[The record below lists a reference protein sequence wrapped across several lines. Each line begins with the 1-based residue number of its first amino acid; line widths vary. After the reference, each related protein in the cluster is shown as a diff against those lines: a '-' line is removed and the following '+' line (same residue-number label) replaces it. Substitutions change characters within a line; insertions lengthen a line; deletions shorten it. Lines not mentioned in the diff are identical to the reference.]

1 MTKKMHIALVAPML
15 AKHATGPSYYIA
27 NLVPYLCDAGYR
39 VTVLAT
45 DCGYRGVDA
54 GEMVSID
61 PRAEFKLFHVTG
73 RFNRRVYRSPEMARW
88 LRDNVK
94 SFDIVD
100 LQGIWYLAVAD
111 VARVC
116 RDANLPYVITP
127 HGNMTCWDW
136 AKRPLVKR
144 IYFSL
149 VYRKC
154 WNSAAAVRLL
164 SMGEMENSMIQPQT
178 QAAVIP
184 NAVDMPGKVSSDRVA
199 NLKARLKIPP
209 TTPVVLFLGRITPQ
223 KGVLELIQAFD
234 IVRKR
239 CPEAVL
245 AIAGWLDG
253 SYGEAV
259 RQCAANGGSHENIHF
274 LGPVEGEM
282 KHDLLASASV
292 FVTLSR
298 SEGLPIAVL
307 EALGYGIPCV
317 LTKNSN
323 VPEVSEYAA
332 GVIAELDTAKAADAI
347 AGILLDEERRVA
359 MGENARRLA
368 VERFSWN
375 AVLPQLTALY
385 EQIVHG

>member
-1 MTKKMHIALVAPML
+1 
-15 AKHATGPSYYIA
+15 
-27 NLVPYLCDAGYR
+27 
-39 VTVLAT
+39 
-45 DCGYRGVDA
+45 
-54 GEMVSID
+54 
-61 PRAEFKLFHVTG
+61 
-73 RFNRRVYRSPEMARW
+73 
-88 LRDNVK
+88 
-94 SFDIVD
+94 
-100 LQGIWYLAVAD
+100 
-111 VARVC
+111 
-116 RDANLPYVITP
+116 
-127 HGNMTCWDW
+127 
-136 AKRPLVKR
+136 
-144 IYFSL
+144 
-149 VYRKC
+149 
-154 WNSAAAVRLL
+154 
-164 SMGEMENSMIQPQT
+164 
-178 QAAVIP
+178 
-184 NAVDMPGKVSSDRVA
+184 
-199 NLKARLKIPP
+199 
-209 TTPVVLFLGRITPQ
+209 
-223 KGVLELIQAFD
+223 VLELIQAFD

-259 RQCAANGGSHENIHF
+259 RQCAANGGSHETIHF